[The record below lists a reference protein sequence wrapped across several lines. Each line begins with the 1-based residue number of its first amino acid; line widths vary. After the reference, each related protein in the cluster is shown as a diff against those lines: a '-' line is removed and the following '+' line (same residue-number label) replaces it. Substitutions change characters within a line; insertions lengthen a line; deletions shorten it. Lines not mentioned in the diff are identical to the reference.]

1 MRVRVRT
8 RVRIHTRRRHVH
20 RVAEL
25 KQMRQDLSQAVD
37 LTAWG
42 GKVLVKD
49 HLKRVAGKGIIPN
62 TYGSCLK
69 EAITRGGAVIEAYRE
84 YQKEFEI
91 GKKYRDLYEVP
102 APAS

>member
-42 GKVLVKD
+42 GKVFVKD

-69 EAITRGGAVIEAYRE
+69 EAIMRGGAVIEAYRE
-84 YQKEFEI
+84 CQKKFNL
-91 GKKYRDLYEVP
+91 GATYRELWEVP
-102 APAS
+102 TPRS